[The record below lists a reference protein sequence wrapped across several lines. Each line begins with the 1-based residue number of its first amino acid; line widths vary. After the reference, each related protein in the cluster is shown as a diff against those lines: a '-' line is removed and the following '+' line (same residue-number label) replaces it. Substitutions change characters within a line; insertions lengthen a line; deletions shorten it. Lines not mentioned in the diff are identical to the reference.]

1 MFLYCQINLPTVL
14 FQHPSNLKAK
24 VYQWNL
30 NQVSAVIKPFRV
42 SIISRIN
49 NTNCKVSLSLLYRIS
64 FSQHITWTE
73 NCFNIAAIQVAMVE
87 AIRSALIGHPLKLII
102 WSKNLYNTSGVRTK
116 VVFLQPLFRFFQVE
130 LLWRYVPQ

>member
-24 VYQWNL
+24 VYQWNP

-64 FSQHITWTE
+64 FSQHNVNWKLLQY
-73 NCFNIAAIQVAMVE
+73 CGIQVAMVE